1 MMKRLLCI
9 VLTMLSLYAFK
20 AAAQAPALPTK
31 GLLTETILTNKSFTN
46 GTQTDTVLKQYPL
59 SAAYTLEVIAKV
71 NAATGRGLD
80 LEARNSSLNGFRL
93 SLDGSNLKWTAPL
106 TSANALTLS
115 PAAQDYTI
123 RIAVKN
129 DSAHIYQ
136 NGAYI
141 QSQPLTAIKDI
152 ANGVETD
159 GLSGTVAGPTL
170 VPTWAGTTGNY
181 TGKPSDYGW
190 GYTGTSNT
198 TLFATANSTT
208 AGSSRYLDVTASS
221 NAHTY
226 AGLAY
231 TGRVLYVR
239 WDAPAIESTVY
250 YYPVTLEANTTYDFS
265 MLHAYVNNA
274 TGARTITAGIGKTT
288 DVAGRYATHVFN
300 TSGTADLKRE
310 SFVFTSQ
317 EAGTYYLTFTGDYGL
332 YSIAELSLNK
342 NLPSSFIP
350 NWAGIAP
357 NTAGRPS
364 DYSWRYHGTT
374 NTTLFSTANSTT
386 AGTSRYMDV
395 NASSGGNLHT
405 LNGATYTGRL
415 LFVRWDGSSIQN
427 TVYRYP
433 VLLEANT
440 TYNFSMLHAYITNAT
455 GARTMTMGIGKD
467 TSVAGRFAT
476 KVFTTTGTR
485 ALKKE
490 DFAFT
495 SQEAGVYWL
504 TLTGNWGLFSIG
516 ELAINKIDVKPRF
529 IFGKNYNNGAVD
541 MQISSVTYEDGA
553 YAPETIVTGTV
564 QTTNVTG
571 TTAWYLPNF
580 NTNFVVAGKTEL
592 HLTGDY
598 SPLVNSTVALN
609 SNDAWLF
616 FDNIKP
622 STVKANWLDKVTING
637 VSANNNP
644 GVRVA
649 IYKNGT
655 VVIPN
660 GALTSQAALEVFKE
674 QNLEGD
680 TRTFEIETYHNN
692 LGEYNNSIRSFKL
705 HRGYMATF
713 ANNADGSGYS
723 RVFIANDSDLVVN
736 AMPAGLDTTVSFIRV
751 FRWDWISKKGK
762 AGWSPAKVGATWYY
776 DWNIGGG
783 ASSDYDYAIIRQNGG
798 WPSFTDI
805 NNKKN
810 VNHLLGFNE
819 PDRPDQANMTV
830 QQTVAQWPE
839 LMKSGLR
846 VGSPAPANPES
857 SWITD
862 FLAKTD
868 SLNYRVDYVAIHCY
882 WGGQTPAQW
891 YSRLRNIYNRVK
903 RPLWI
908 TEWNNGAN
916 WTTETWPAETDA
928 QLQKQLSDIKGILQ
942 VLDTASFI
950 ERYAIYDWVENK
962 RAMVLADTLTPAG
975 KYYYANKSDF
985 AFNPKT
991 AFVHNFK
998 VVAPPLSSSI
1008 NSDDYFKV
1016 TLSFKDLNAELGS
1029 KYILERKVDL
1039 VDADF
1044 LPVNEFTGYANA
1056 STLSFVDDVY
1066 DKATYRVKAFDYS
1079 GTQFAY
1085 SASLEVKRDVAPVAP
1100 TTVTGFALS
1109 SSIDSVKW
1117 NAGANARSY
1126 NVKRSLSAS
1135 GPFEIVAARTTQLSL
1150 EDKNLQPSTTYYY
1163 VITSLNSAGESE
1175 NSAVLEIR
1183 TKDLVAPESVLN
1195 PHIAGG
1201 DGKIILT
1208 WDFQY
1213 DAKYNITRASTA
1225 NGSYETIAT
1234 DVDSTR
1240 FEDERTNGTTWY
1252 YKVIA
1257 QNAAGNSPE
1266 TAVLSAKPMLG
1277 RHAFISFNENT
1288 GTFAEDV
1295 WGGYQG
1301 TLAETA
1307 TWTTGKTNS
1316 AAQFT
1321 GAATSYASLAY
1332 APVNTL
1338 NDFTVATWV
1347 KMDAVSTWMRIF
1359 DFGTGTSKYMFL
1371 TPQSGVTSGKSNLR
1385 FAIKNGSTEQ
1395 QVNYAHTWQLN
1406 TWTHIAVTLAGTT
1419 ATMYV
1424 DGVEVASNTNFS
1436 IKPSDLGI
1444 TNKNY
1449 IGKSQY
1455 NDPMLRGAVDEF
1467 KIFNHAL
1474 TAAKIA
1480 DAMKEE
1486 QAITFAA
1493 MPPIQI
1499 GAGDTDAGATATSGL
1514 PVNYHSSNSN
1524 VAVIVNGLVQI
1535 VGAGT
1540 TVITASQPGNEQYA
1554 AAISVAQT
1562 LTVNKLFYVDV
1573 DGDGFGSSTTAWF
1586 AVATAPNGYAD
1597 NRLDCDDSKIL
1608 YTDADGDGLGAGNPA
1623 ACGVTNN
1630 TDCDDTNPIAVTASI
1645 PDVYAMN
1652 PAVDAKNTIYIGYG
1666 PTSLTITVQPQ
1677 GGTAPYTYRW
1687 NTGETTQAKTVS
1699 SGGTYTVTVT
1709 DVKGCTV
1716 TVSAVIRTLNVEC
1729 GNNSDKVMICHN
1741 GSSICVAA
1749 SSVDS
1754 HLKHGDKLGA
1764 CDAEPVTARNINEE
1778 QQVPAVAKLSVYPN
1792 PVSDQLRIILP
1803 AQVTFAALRLYN
1815 ANGALVFTGSLVST
1829 NNLVSVKQ
1837 LPAGM
1842 YYYHVQSADGKLI
1855 GTGKLV
1861 KQ

>member
-9 VLTMLSLYAFK
+9 VLTMLSFYAFK
-20 AAAQAPALPTK
+20 ATAQAPALPTK
-31 GLLTETILTNKSFTN
+31 GTLTETILTNKSFSN
-46 GTQTDTVLKQYPL
+46 GTQSDTVLKQYPL

-93 SLDGSNLKWTAPL
+93 SLDAANLKWTAPL
-106 TSANALTLS
+106 TSSNPLTLS

-152 ANGVETD
+152 AGGVEID
-159 GLSGTVAGPTL
+159 GLSGVNAGPTL
-170 VPTWAGTTGNY
+170 VPTWSGTTGNY

-190 GYTGTSNT
+190 GYTGTTNT

-208 AGSSRYLDVTASS
+208 AGTSRYLDVTASS

-226 AGLAY
+226 AGTNY

-239 WDAPAIESTVY
+239 WDAPAIENTVY

-265 MLHAYVNNA
+265 MLYAYVNNA
-274 TGARTITAGIGKTT
+274 TGGRNITVGIGKTT
-288 DVAGRYATHVFN
+288 DVADRYASHVYA
-300 TSGTADLKRE
+300 TGGTADLKRE
-310 SFVFTSQ
+310 SFVFNSQ
-317 EAGTYYLTFTGDYGL
+317 EAGTYYLTVTGDYGL

-374 NTTLFSTANSTT
+374 VTNLFSTANSTT

-455 GARTMTMGIGKD
+455 GARTMTIGIGKD
-467 TSVAGRFAT
+467 TSLAARFAT
-476 KVFTTTGTR
+476 HVFTTSGTR

-495 SQEAGVYWL
+495 SQGAGVYWL

-516 ELAINKIDVKPRF
+516 ELAVNKIDVKPRF
-529 IFGKNYNNGAVD
+529 IFGKNYNSGAVD

-553 YAPETIVTGTV
+553 YAPDTIVTGAT

-571 TTAWYLPNF
+571 NTAAYLPNF

-622 STVKANWLDKVTING
+622 SVVNAIWLDKVTING
-637 VSANNNP
+637 VSAKNNP
-644 GVRVA
+644 SVRIA

-660 GALTSQAALEVFKE
+660 GALTSQAALEVYKE
-674 QNLEGD
+674 NNLDGD
-680 TRTFEIETYHNN
+680 TRTFEIETYHNS
-692 LGEYNNSIRSFKL
+692 LGEFDNSIKSFKL
-705 HRGYMATF
+705 RRGYMATF

-762 AGWSPAKVGATWYY
+762 AGWSPAKIGATWYY

-830 QQTVAQWPE
+830 EQTVAQWPE

-857 SWITD
+857 SWITN
-862 FLAKTD
+862 FLARTD

-891 YSRLRNIYNRVK
+891 YSRLKNIYNRVK

-916 WTTETWPAETDA
+916 WTTETWPTETDA

-942 VLDTASFI
+942 VLDTASFV

-985 AFNPKT
+985 AYNPKT

-998 VVAPPLSSSI
+998 IVAPPLSSSI

-1029 KYILERKVDL
+1029 KYILERKIDQ

-1044 LPVNEFTGYANA
+1044 LPVNEFTQYAIG

-1066 DKATYRVKAFDYS
+1066 DKATYRVKAYDFS
-1079 GTQFAY
+1079 GTQFSY

-1100 TTVTGFALS
+1100 TSLTGFALS
-1109 SSIDSVKW
+1109 SSMDSVKW
-1117 NAGANARSY
+1117 NAGSNARSY
-1126 NVKRSLSAS
+1126 NLKRSLSAT
-1135 GPFEIVAARTTQLSL
+1135 GPFETVAARITQLSF

-1163 VITSLNSAGESE
+1163 VVTSLNSAGESE
-1175 NSAVLEIR
+1175 NSTVLEIR
-1183 TKDLVAPESVLN
+1183 TKDLVAPTAVVN
-1195 PHIAGG
+1195 PHSAGG
-1201 DGKIILT
+1201 DGKVILT

-1213 DAKYNITRASTA
+1213 DAKYDISRASTA

-1234 DVDSTR
+1234 DIDSTR

-1252 YKVIA
+1252 YKVVA
-1257 QNAAGNSPE
+1257 QNAAGRSPE
-1266 TAVLSAKPMLG
+1266 TSALSAKPMLG

-1288 GTFAEDV
+1288 GTFAQDV

-1307 TWTTGKTNS
+1307 TWSAGKTNS

-1332 APVNTL
+1332 APLNTL

-1385 FAIKNGSTEQ
+1385 FAIKNGNTEQ
-1395 QVNYAHTWQLN
+1395 QLNYAHTWQLN
-1406 TWTHIAVTLAGTT
+1406 TWTHIAITLSGTT

-1424 DGVEVASNTNFS
+1424 DGEQVATNTNFS

-1455 NDPMLRGAVDEF
+1455 NDPMLRAAVDEF
-1467 KIFNHAL
+1467 KIFNRAL
-1474 TAAKIA
+1474 TAAEIA
-1480 DAMKEE
+1480 EAMKEE
-1486 QAITFAA
+1486 QEIIFAA
-1493 MPPIQI
+1493 LSPRQT
-1499 GAGDTDAGATATSGL
+1499 GDVDFDAGATSTSGL
-1514 PVNYHSSNSN
+1514 AVNYSSSNTD
-1524 VAVIVNGLVQI
+1524 VATIVNGQVHI
-1535 VGAGT
+1535 VAAGT
-1540 TVITASQPGNEQYA
+1540 TIITATQTGNEQYA
-1554 AAISVAQT
+1554 AATPESHT
-1562 LTVNKLFYVDV
+1562 LTVNQLYYVDA
-1573 DGDGFGSSTTAWF
+1573 DGDGFGSNETRLF
-1586 AVATAPNGYAD
+1586 ATAITPSGYAM
-1597 NRLDCDDSKIL
+1597 NNTDCDDSKTL
-1608 YTDADGDGLGAGNPA
+1608 YVDLDGDGFGAGNPA

-1630 TDCDDTNPIAVTASI
+1630 NDCDDTNPVAITASI

-1652 PAVDAKNTIYIGYG
+1652 SGVDAKNTLYIGYG
-1666 PTSLTITVQPQ
+1666 PTSLTVTVQPQ
-1677 GGTAPYTYRW
+1677 GGTAPYTYHW
-1687 NTGETTQAKTVS
+1687 ITGETTQTKTVS

-1709 DVKGCTV
+1709 DAKGCNV
-1716 TVSAVIRTLNVEC
+1716 TVSTVIRTLNVEC
-1729 GNNSDKVMICHN
+1729 GNSSDKVMICHN

-1764 CDAEPVTARNINEE
+1764 CDAEPTRAGVFDESADNTIRL
-1778 QQVPAVAKLSVYPN
+1778 KLTVYPN
-1792 PVSDQLRIILP
+1792 PVADQLHIGLP
-1803 AQVTFAALRLYN
+1803 TQVQFASLRLYN
-1815 ANGALVFTGSLVST
+1815 ANGALVLTKTLT
-1829 NNLVSVKQ
+1829 NSNTIFSVKD
-1837 LPAGM
+1837 LSSGM
-1842 YYYHVQSADGKLI
+1842 YYYHVQSADGKFSSS
-1855 GTGKLV
+1855 GKLV